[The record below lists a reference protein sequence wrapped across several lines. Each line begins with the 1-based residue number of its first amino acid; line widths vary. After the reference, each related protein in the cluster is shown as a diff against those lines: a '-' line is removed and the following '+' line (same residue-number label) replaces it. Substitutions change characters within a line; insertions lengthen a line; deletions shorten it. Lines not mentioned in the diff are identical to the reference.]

1 MLALSCT
8 SSACSVLRWLL
19 GLALAPLMSAEL
31 AFCAVIEERSLY
43 DELTG
48 YAEYA
53 VHVRYRLIPF
63 IW

>member
-1 MLALSCT
+1 
-8 SSACSVLRWLL
+8 VLRWLL